1 MKNRLLAGMLITAL
15 AVQTAMPFEMGM
27 VYAEEKENIAVENEE
42 IEMNGVESGECGN
55 NVTYT
60 LDSNGLLTI
69 TAQKVQNRTQY
80 AINAHAFNGRTDIK
94 KIKIESGV
102 TEIGDYAFVD
112 AVNLENIEIPDTIKS
127 IGELSF
133 NNTGLSRINIPENAE
148 VGESAFRDCT
158 KLTIANFKGDTLKTI
173 GDDAFKGC
181 SSLKSVNFPASVGNI
196 GEYAFANC
204 TSLTEVTLPEVKTT
218 WAAIFENC
226 TGLKKV
232 TFPKTAS
239 SSDTWGNAFRG
250 CKNLETVDLG
260 GATEIPYCGFISCT
274 SLKEITI
281 PNTVKTIRRSA
292 FNNTSLQNIVI
303 PEGVQK
309 IEQQAFAID
318 TLESISFPS
327 TVTDIDFETGLCHSS
342 YTEGKL
348 KSVTV
353 AEGNP
358 AYDSRNNCNAV
369 IRKSDNAL
377 VLGCMG
383 TTEVPEGVTS
393 IINEAFSNA
402 SPSSIIIP
410 NSVTYVYQIPS
421 NVIYCRSDSYVYT
434 AHKDE
439 WSKYPYY
446 TKFILLDSNTKPT
459 KPNNN
464 NNKNNNSNKNNN
476 PNNNSQSNTVKKG
489 TTIRV
494 KDNKYKVT
502 GKNTVTFTGLKNSK
516 VKKVTV
522 PNTVKYKG
530 KTYKVTAVAGKALK
544 GKNVTRVKIGDNVK
558 TIDTS
563 AMENCKKL
571 TSVTLG
577 KNVNKIGKY
586 AFKSDKKLKTVTI
599 KSKKLKSVGKNAFK
613 GIHSNAK
620 MKVPSNKKSAYK
632 KLMKG
637 AGLGKK
643 VKIVKG

>member
-1 MKNRLLAGMLITAL
+1 MKNRLLAGML
-15 AVQTAMPFEMGM
+15 AVSLMSQAVMPFGMG
-27 VYAEEKENIAVENEE
+27 VAYAEEKENIVVENENAE
-42 IEMNGVESGECGN
+42 TMGTETKVNISGYN
-55 NVTYT
+55 DSTNIKYT
-60 LDSNGLLTI
+60 LNTDGVLVLSPKDPSRDATVKGYLYGYGPSQDFYI
-69 TAQKVQNRTQY
+69 T
-80 AINAHAFNGRTDIK
+80 
-94 KIKIESGV
+94 KIIMKSGI
-102 TEIGDYAFVD
+102 TEISNYAFGD
-112 AVNLENIEIPDTIKS
+112 MDFEVNGKYITDVEFP
-127 IGELSF
+127 
-133 NNTGLSRINIPENAE
+133 
-148 VGESAFRDCT
+148 
-158 KLTIANFKGDTLKTI
+158 DTLKTI
-173 GDDAFKGC
+173 GDYAFDGC
-181 SSLKSVNFPASVGNI
+181 SSLKSVNFPASVENI
-196 GEYAFANC
+196 GECAFANC

-239 SSDTWGNAFRG
+239 PSNTWGNAFRG

-260 GATEIPYCGFISCT
+260 GATEIPYCGFMSCT

-281 PNTVKTIRRSA
+281 PNTVKTIREGA
-292 FNNTSLQNIVI
+292 FVDTSLKNVVI
-303 PEGVQK
+303 PEGVQE
-309 IEQQAFAID
+309 IERLAFEGCNE
-318 TLESISFPS
+318 LESISFPS
-327 TVTDIDFETGLCHSS
+327 TVTDINFENGLCRSS
-342 YTEGKL
+342 MVEGKL
-348 KSVTV
+348 KSITV

-383 TTEVPEGVTS
+383 TTEVSEGVTS
-393 IINEAFSNA
+393 IINDAFSNTT
-402 SPSSIIIP
+402 PSSIVIP
-410 NSVTYVYQIPS
+410 NSVTYVS
-421 NVIYCRSDSYVYT
+421 DLLFDTIYCRSDSYVYT
-434 AHKDE
+434 FKDFP
-439 WSKYPYY
+439 SYRNIN
-446 TKFILLDSNTKPT
+446 FVLLDSNTKPT
-459 KPNNN
+459 KPNNNNNNNSNKNN

-502 GKNTVTFTGLKNSK
+502 GKNTVTFTGLKNSR
-516 VKKVTV
+516 VKNVTV

-558 TIDTS
+558 TIGTS

>member
-1 MKNRLLAGMLITAL
+1 MKNRLLAGML
-15 AVQTAMPFEMGM
+15 AVSLISQAVTPFGTG
-27 VYAEEKENIAVENEE
+27 VAYAEEKENISVENKEVDAAGTE
-42 IEMNGVESGECGN
+42 DTKIVKSGICGPYGN
-55 NVTYT
+55 DNATYT
-60 LDSNGLLTI
+60 FDSDGLLTI
-69 TAQKVQNRTQY
+69 SGTGIADSDFWYNGSDEESEYGKVKKVK
-80 AINAHAFNGRTDIK
+80 IN
-94 KIKIESGV
+94 SGI
-102 TEIGDYAFVD
+102 TGIDDYAFK
-112 AVNLENIEIPDTIKS
+112 NCKNITDVEFP
-127 IGELSF
+127 
-133 NNTGLSRINIPENAE
+133 
-148 VGESAFRDCT
+148 
-158 KLTIANFKGDTLKTI
+158 DTLKTI
-173 GDDAFKGC
+173 GDYVFNGC
-181 SSLKSVNFPASVGNI
+181 SSLKSVNFPASVENI
-196 GEYAFANC
+196 GECAFANC

-239 SSDTWGNAFRG
+239 PSNTWGNAFRG

-260 GATEIPYCGFISCT
+260 GATEIPYCGFMSCT

-281 PNTVKTIRRSA
+281 PNTVKTIGEGA
-292 FNNTSLQNIVI
+292 FVDTSLKNVVI

-309 IEQQAFAID
+309 IGGQAFEAC
-318 TLESISFPS
+318 TKLESLSFPS
-327 TVTDIDFETGLCHSS
+327 TATDIDFESVLCHRSCN
-342 YTEGKL
+342 L
-348 KSVTV
+348 KSISV
-353 AEGNP
+353 AKNNP
-358 AYDSRNNCNAV
+358 VYDSRNNCNAV
-369 IRKSDNAL
+369 IRKSDNML
-377 VLGCMG
+377 VLGCIG
-383 TTEVPEGVTS
+383 TMEIPEGVKG
-393 IINEAFSNA
+393 IMNHAFCGA
-402 SPSSIIIP
+402 YPSSIVIP
-410 NSVTYVYQIPS
+410 NSVTYFSSLPFDT
-421 NVIYCRSDSYVYT
+421 IYCRSDSYVYT
-434 AHKDE
+434 FKDL
-439 WSKYPYY
+439 PYNNY
-446 TKFILLDSNTKPT
+446 SSINFILLDSNTKPNNNQNNNNNNDNSN
-459 KPNNN
+459 KNN
-464 NNKNNNSNKNNN
+464 NNKNNNTTTNSNKNNN

-558 TIDTS
+558 TIGTS

>member
-80 AINAHAFNGRTDIK
+80 AINNHAFNGRTDIK

-133 NNTGLSRINIPENAE
+133 ENTGLSRINIPENAE
-148 VGESAFRDCT
+148 VGERAFRDCT

-173 GDDAFKGC
+173 GDYAFDGC
-181 SSLKSVNFPASVGNI
+181 SSLKSVNFPASVENI
-196 GEYAFANC
+196 GECAFANC

-218 WAAIFENC
+218 WAAIFENF

-239 SSDTWGNAFRG
+239 PSNTWGNAFRG

-281 PNTVKTIRRSA
+281 PNTVKTIREGA
-292 FNNTSLQNIVI
+292 FVDTSLKNVVI

-309 IEQQAFAID
+309 IGGQVFEEC
-318 TLESISFPS
+318 TKLESLSFPS
-327 TVTDIDFETGLCHSS
+327 TATDIDFESVLCHRSCN
-342 YTEGKL
+342 L
-348 KSVTV
+348 KSISV
-353 AEGNP
+353 AKNNP
-358 AYDSRNNCNAV
+358 VYDSRNNCNAV
-369 IRKSDNAL
+369 IRKSDNML
-377 VLGCMG
+377 VLGCIG
-383 TTEVPEGVTS
+383 TMEIPEGVKG
-393 IINEAFSNA
+393 IMDHAFCGA
-402 SPSSIIIP
+402 YPSSIVIP
-410 NSVTYVYQIPS
+410 NSVTYFSSWPFDT
-421 NVIYCRSDSYVYT
+421 IYCRSDSYVYT
-434 AHKDE
+434 FKDL
-439 WSKYPYY
+439 PYNNY
-446 TKFILLDSNTKPT
+446 SSINFILLDSNTKPT

-464 NNKNNNSNKNNN
+464 NNNNNSNKNNN
-476 PNNNSQSNTVKKG
+476 KNNNSQSNTVKKG

-558 TIDTS
+558 TIGTS

>member
-1 MKNRLLAGMLITAL
+1 M
-15 AVQTAMPFEMGM
+15 
-27 VYAEEKENIAVENEE
+27 
-42 IEMNGVESGECGN
+42 
-55 NVTYT
+55 
-60 LDSNGLLTI
+60 
-69 TAQKVQNRTQY
+69 
-80 AINAHAFNGRTDIK
+80 
-94 KIKIESGV
+94 
-102 TEIGDYAFVD
+102 
-112 AVNLENIEIPDTIKS
+112 
-127 IGELSF
+127 
-133 NNTGLSRINIPENAE
+133 
-148 VGESAFRDCT
+148 
-158 KLTIANFKGDTLKTI
+158 
-173 GDDAFKGC
+173 
-181 SSLKSVNFPASVGNI
+181 
-196 GEYAFANC
+196 
-204 TSLTEVTLPEVKTT
+204 
-218 WAAIFENC
+218 
-226 TGLKKV
+226 
-232 TFPKTAS
+232 
-239 SSDTWGNAFRG
+239 
-250 CKNLETVDLG
+250 
-260 GATEIPYCGFISCT
+260 
-274 SLKEITI
+274 KEITI
-281 PNTVKTIRRSA
+281 PNTVKTIGEGA
-292 FNNTSLQNIVI
+292 FYNTSLKNIVI

-309 IEQQAFAID
+309 IGQQAFAID

-327 TVTDIDFETGLCHSS
+327 TVTDIDFEVGLCHSP

-393 IINEAFSNA
+393 IINDAFSNTT
-402 SPSSIIIP
+402 PSSIVIP
-410 NSVTYVYQIPS
+410 NSVTYVS
-421 NVIYCRSDSYVYT
+421 DLLFDTIYCRSDSYVYT
-434 AHKDE
+434 FKDFP
-439 WSKYPYY
+439 SYRNIN
-446 TKFILLDSNTKPT
+446 FVLLDSNTKPT
-459 KPNNN
+459 KPNKNNNNNSDKN
-464 NNKNNNSNKNNN
+464 NNKNNNNKNNN

-516 VKKVTV
+516 VKNVTV

-558 TIDTS
+558 TIGTS

>member
-1 MKNRLLAGMLITAL
+1 MKNRLLAGML
-15 AVQTAMPFEMGM
+15 AVSLISQAVTPFGTG
-27 VYAEEKENIAVENEE
+27 VAYAEEKENISVENKEVDAAGTE
-42 IEMNGVESGECGN
+42 DTKIVKSGICGPYGDDN
-55 NVTYT
+55 ATYT
-60 LDSNGLLTI
+60 FDSDGLLTI
-69 TAQKVQNRTQY
+69 SGTGIADSDFWYNGSDEESEYGKVKKVK
-80 AINAHAFNGRTDIK
+80 IN
-94 KIKIESGV
+94 SGI
-102 TEIGDYAFVD
+102 TGIDDYAFK
-112 AVNLENIEIPDTIKS
+112 NCKNITDVEFP
-127 IGELSF
+127 
-133 NNTGLSRINIPENAE
+133 
-148 VGESAFRDCT
+148 
-158 KLTIANFKGDTLKTI
+158 DTLKTI
-173 GDDAFKGC
+173 GDYVFNGC
-181 SSLKSVNFPASVGNI
+181 SSLKSVNFPASVENI
-196 GEYAFANC
+196 GECAFANC

-239 SSDTWGNAFRG
+239 PSNTWGNAFRG

-260 GATEIPYCGFISCT
+260 GATEIPYCGFMSCT

-281 PNTVKTIRRSA
+281 PNTVKTIGEGA
-292 FNNTSLQNIVI
+292 FVDTSLKNVVI

-309 IEQQAFAID
+309 IGGQAFEEC
-318 TLESISFPS
+318 TKLESLSFPS
-327 TVTDIDFETGLCHSS
+327 TATDIDFESVLCHRSCN
-342 YTEGKL
+342 L
-348 KSVTV
+348 KSISV
-353 AEGNP
+353 AKNNP
-358 AYDSRNNCNAV
+358 VYDSRNNCNAV
-369 IRKSDNAL
+369 IRKSDNML
-377 VLGCMG
+377 VLGCIG
-383 TTEVPEGVTS
+383 TMEIPEGVKG
-393 IINEAFSNA
+393 IMDHAFCGA
-402 SPSSIIIP
+402 YPSSIVIP
-410 NSVTYVYQIPS
+410 NSVTYFSSLPFDT
-421 NVIYCRSDSYVYT
+421 IYCRSDSYVYT
-434 AHKDE
+434 FKDL
-439 WSKYPYY
+439 PYNNY
-446 TKFILLDSNTKPT
+446 SSINFILLDSNTKPNNNQNNNNNNDNSN
-459 KPNNN
+459 KNN
-464 NNKNNNSNKNNN
+464 NNKNNNTTTNSNKNNN

-558 TIDTS
+558 TIGTS

>member
-1 MKNRLLAGMLITAL
+1 MKNRLLAGML
-15 AVQTAMPFEMGM
+15 AVSLMSQAVMPFGTGM
-27 VYAEEKENIAVENEE
+27 AYAEEKENISVENKEVDAAGTE
-42 IEMNGVESGECGN
+42 DTKIVKSGICGPYGDDN
-55 NVTYT
+55 ATYT
-60 LDSNGLLTI
+60 FDSDGLLTI
-69 TAQKVQNRTQY
+69 SGTGIADSDFWYNGSDEESEYGKVKKVK
-80 AINAHAFNGRTDIK
+80 IN
-94 KIKIESGV
+94 SGI
-102 TEIGDYAFVD
+102 TGIDDYAFK
-112 AVNLENIEIPDTIKS
+112 NCKNITDVEFP
-127 IGELSF
+127 
-133 NNTGLSRINIPENAE
+133 
-148 VGESAFRDCT
+148 
-158 KLTIANFKGDTLKTI
+158 DTLKTI
-173 GDDAFKGC
+173 GDYVFNGC
-181 SSLKSVNFPASVGNI
+181 SSLKSVNFPASVENI
-196 GEYAFANC
+196 GECAFANC

-239 SSDTWGNAFRG
+239 PSNTWGNAFKG

-260 GATEIPYCGFISCT
+260 GATEIPYCGFMSCT

-281 PNTVKTIRRSA
+281 PNTVKTIREGA
-292 FNNTSLQNIVI
+292 FYNTSLKNIVI

-309 IEQQAFAID
+309 IGQQAFAID

-327 TVTDIDFETGLCHSS
+327 TVTDIDFEVGLCHSP

-393 IINEAFSNA
+393 IINDAFSNA
-402 SPSSIIIP
+402 MPSSIVIP

-421 NVIYCRSDSYVYT
+421 DVIYCRSDSYVYT

-446 TKFILLDSNTKPT
+446 TKFILLDSNTKPNNNQNNNNNNDNSN
-459 KPNNN
+459 KNN
-464 NNKNNNSNKNNN
+464 NNKNNNTTTNSNKNNN

-558 TIDTS
+558 TIGTS

>member
-15 AVQTAMPFEMGM
+15 AVQTAIPFEMGM
-27 VYAEEKENIAVENEE
+27 VYAEEKENIVVENENAE
-42 IEMNGVESGECGN
+42 TMGTETKVNISGYNDSTNIKYTLNTDGVLVLSPKDPSRDATVKGFFDGYGASQRFYITKIIMESG
-55 NVTYT
+55 
-60 LDSNGLLTI
+60 I
-69 TAQKVQNRTQY
+69 
-80 AINAHAFNGRTDIK
+80 
-94 KIKIESGV
+94 
-102 TEIGDYAFVD
+102 TEISNYAFGD
-112 AVNLENIEIPDTIKS
+112 MDFEVNGKYITDVEFP
-127 IGELSF
+127 
-133 NNTGLSRINIPENAE
+133 
-148 VGESAFRDCT
+148 
-158 KLTIANFKGDTLKTI
+158 DTLKTI
-173 GDDAFKGC
+173 GAYAFDGC
-181 SSLKSVNFPASVGNI
+181 SSLKSVNFPASV
-196 GEYAFANC
+196 EYIDGFAFANC
-204 TSLTEVTLPEVKTT
+204 TSLTEVTLPTSNTYGQV
-218 WAAIFENC
+218 FENC

-232 TFPKTAS
+232 TFPKTAFPNGAWNS
-239 SSDTWGNAFRG
+239 AFKG

-260 GATEIPYCGFISCT
+260 GATEIPYCGFMSCT

-281 PNTVKTIRRSA
+281 PNTVKTIGEGA
-292 FNNTSLQNIVI
+292 FVDTSLKNVVI

-309 IEQQAFAID
+309 IGGQAFEEC
-318 TLESISFPS
+318 TKLESLSFPS
-327 TVTDIDFETGLCHSS
+327 TATDIDFESVLCHRSCN
-342 YTEGKL
+342 L
-348 KSVTV
+348 KSISV
-353 AEGNP
+353 AKNNP
-358 AYDSRNNCNAV
+358 VYDSRNNCNAV
-369 IRKSDNAL
+369 IRKSDNML
-377 VLGCMG
+377 VLGCIG
-383 TTEVPEGVTS
+383 TMEIPEGVKG
-393 IINEAFSNA
+393 IMDHAFCGA
-402 SPSSIIIP
+402 YPSSIVIP
-410 NSVTYVYQIPS
+410 NSVTYFSSLPFDT
-421 NVIYCRSDSYVYT
+421 IYCRSDSYVYT
-434 AHKDE
+434 FKDL
-439 WSKYPYY
+439 PYNNY
-446 TKFILLDSNTKPT
+446 SSINFILLDSNTKPNNNQNNNNNNDNSN
-459 KPNNN
+459 KNN
-464 NNKNNNSNKNNN
+464 NNKNNNTTTNSNKNNN

-558 TIDTS
+558 TIGTS

>member
-42 IEMNGVESGECGN
+42 AEMNGVESGECGN
-55 NVTYT
+55 NATYT
-60 LDSNGLLTI
+60 FDNNGLLTI
-69 TAQKVQNRTQY
+69 SGTGMLDSTFWYDTKN
-80 AINAHAFNGRTDIK
+80 FESEKIK
-94 KIKIESGV
+94 KVKINSGI
-102 TEIGDYAFVD
+102 TIIDECAFK
-112 AVNLENIEIPDTIKS
+112 NCPNITDVEFP
-127 IGELSF
+127 
-133 NNTGLSRINIPENAE
+133 
-148 VGESAFRDCT
+148 
-158 KLTIANFKGDTLKTI
+158 DTLKTI
-173 GDDAFKGC
+173 GAYAFDGC
-181 SSLKSVNFPASVGNI
+181 SSLKSVNFPASV
-196 GEYAFANC
+196 EYIDGFAFANC
-204 TSLTEVTLPEVKTT
+204 TSLTEVTLPTSNTYGHV
-218 WAAIFENC
+218 FENC

-232 TFPKTAS
+232 TFPKTAFPNGAWNS
-239 SSDTWGNAFRG
+239 AFQG

-260 GATEIPYCGFISCT
+260 GATEIPYCGFMSCT

-281 PNTVKTIRRSA
+281 PNTVKTIREGA
-292 FNNTSLQNIVI
+292 FVDTSLKNVVI

-309 IEQQAFAID
+309 IGGHAFEEC
-318 TLESISFPS
+318 TKLESLSFPS
-327 TVTDIDFETGLCHSS
+327 TATDIDFESVLCHRSCN
-342 YTEGKL
+342 L
-348 KSVTV
+348 KSISV
-353 AEGNP
+353 AKNNP
-358 AYDSRNNCNAV
+358 VYDSRNNCNAV
-369 IRKSDNAL
+369 IRKSDNIL
-377 VLGCMG
+377 VLGCIG
-383 TTEVPEGVTS
+383 TMEIPEGVKG
-393 IINEAFSNA
+393 IMDHAFCGA
-402 SPSSIIIP
+402 YPSSIVIP
-410 NSVTYVYQIPS
+410 NSVTYFSSLPFDT
-421 NVIYCRSDSYVYT
+421 IYCRSDSYVYT
-434 AHKDE
+434 FKDL
-439 WSKYPYY
+439 PYNNY
-446 TKFILLDSNTKPT
+446 SSINFILLDSNTKPT
-459 KPNNN
+459 KPNNNNNNNNNSNNNNNKNNNSNKN

-558 TIDTS
+558 TIGTS

-637 AGLGKK
+637 AGLSKK

>member
-42 IEMNGVESGECGN
+42 AEMNGVESGECGN
-55 NVTYT
+55 NATYT
-60 LDSNGLLTI
+60 FDNNGLLTI
-69 TAQKVQNRTQY
+69 SGTGMLDSTFWYDTKN
-80 AINAHAFNGRTDIK
+80 FESEKIK
-94 KIKIESGV
+94 KVKINSGI
-102 TEIGDYAFVD
+102 TIIDDYAF
-112 AVNLENIEIPDTIKS
+112 NNCPNITDVEFP
-127 IGELSF
+127 
-133 NNTGLSRINIPENAE
+133 
-148 VGESAFRDCT
+148 
-158 KLTIANFKGDTLKTI
+158 DTLKTI
-173 GDDAFKGC
+173 GAYAFDGC
-181 SSLKSVNFPASVGNI
+181 SSLKSVNFPASV
-196 GEYAFANC
+196 EYIDGFAFANC
-204 TSLTEVTLPEVKTT
+204 TSLTEVTLPTSDTYGHV
-218 WAAIFENC
+218 FENC

-232 TFPKTAS
+232 TFPKTAFPDGAWNS
-239 SSDTWGNAFRG
+239 AFKG
-250 CKNLETVDLG
+250 CKSLETVDLG
-260 GATEIPYCGFISCT
+260 GATEIPYCGFMSCT

-281 PNTVKTIRRSA
+281 PNTVKTIGEGA
-292 FNNTSLQNIVI
+292 FNSTSLKNIVI

-309 IEQQAFAID
+309 IGQQAFAID
-318 TLESISFPS
+318 ALESISFPS
-327 TVTDIDFETGLCHSS
+327 TVTDIDFEVGLCHSP

-393 IINEAFSNA
+393 IINDAFSNA
-402 SPSSIIIP
+402 MPSSIVIP

-421 NVIYCRSDSYVYT
+421 DVIYCRSDSYVYT

-459 KPNNN
+459 KPNNNNNNNNNSNNNNNKNNNSNKN

-558 TIDTS
+558 TIGTS

-613 GIHSNAK
+613 GIHSKAK

-643 VKIVKG
+643 GKIVKG

>member
-1 MKNRLLAGMLITAL
+1 MKSKLLAGML
-15 AVQTAMPFEMGM
+15 AVSLMSQTAMPFEMGM
-27 VYAEEKENIAVENEE
+27 VYAEEKENIAVENENAE
-42 IEMNGVESGECGN
+42 TMGTETKVNISGYNDSTNIE
-55 NVTYT
+55 YT
-60 LDSNGLLTI
+60 LNTDGVLVLSPKDPSRDATVKGYLYGYGPSQDFYI
-69 TAQKVQNRTQY
+69 T
-80 AINAHAFNGRTDIK
+80 
-94 KIKIESGV
+94 KIIMKSGI
-102 TEIGDYAFVD
+102 TEISNYAFGD
-112 AVNLENIEIPDTIKS
+112 MDFEVNGKYITDVEFP
-127 IGELSF
+127 
-133 NNTGLSRINIPENAE
+133 
-148 VGESAFRDCT
+148 
-158 KLTIANFKGDTLKTI
+158 DTLKTI
-173 GDDAFKGC
+173 GAYAFDGC
-181 SSLKSVNFPASVGNI
+181 SNLKSVNFPASV
-196 GEYAFANC
+196 EYIDGFAFANC
-204 TSLTEVTLPEVKTT
+204 TSLTEVTLPTSDTYGQV
-218 WAAIFENC
+218 FENC
-226 TGLKKV
+226 TSLKKV
-232 TFPKTAS
+232 TFPKTAFPNGAWNS
-239 SSDTWGNAFRG
+239 AFKG
-250 CKNLETVDLG
+250 CKSLETVDLG
-260 GATEIPYCGFISCT
+260 GATEIPYCGFMSCT

-292 FNNTSLQNIVI
+292 FNNTSLKNIVI

-318 TLESISFPS
+318 ALESISFPS
-327 TVTDIDFETGLCHSS
+327 TVTDIDFEIGLCHST

-393 IINEAFSNA
+393 IINDAFSNA
-402 SPSSIIIP
+402 MPSSIIIP

-421 NVIYCRSDSYVYT
+421 DVIYCRSDSCVYT

-446 TKFILLDSNTKPT
+446 TKFILLDSNTKPNNNQNNNNNNDNSN
-459 KPNNN
+459 KNN
-464 NNKNNNSNKNNN
+464 NNKNNNTTTNSNKNNN

-516 VKKVTV
+516 VKNVTV

-558 TIDTS
+558 TIGTS

>member
-27 VYAEEKENIAVENEE
+27 VYAEEKENIAVENENAE
-42 IEMNGVESGECGN
+42 TMGTETKVNISGYN
-55 NVTYT
+55 DSTNIKYT
-60 LDSNGLLTI
+60 LNTDGVLVLSPKDPSRDATVKGFFDGYGASQRFYI
-69 TAQKVQNRTQY
+69 T
-80 AINAHAFNGRTDIK
+80 
-94 KIKIESGV
+94 KIIMKSGI
-102 TEIGDYAFVD
+102 TEISNYAFGD
-112 AVNLENIEIPDTIKS
+112 MDFEVNGKYITDVEFP
-127 IGELSF
+127 
-133 NNTGLSRINIPENAE
+133 
-148 VGESAFRDCT
+148 
-158 KLTIANFKGDTLKTI
+158 DTLKTI
-173 GDDAFKGC
+173 GDYAFDGC
-181 SSLKSVNFPASVGNI
+181 SSLKSVNFPASVENI
-196 GEYAFANC
+196 GECAFANC

-239 SSDTWGNAFRG
+239 PSNTWGNAFRG

-281 PNTVKTIRRSA
+281 PNTVKTIGEGA
-292 FNNTSLQNIVI
+292 FYNTSLKNIVI

-309 IEQQAFAID
+309 IGQQAFAID

-327 TVTDIDFETGLCHSS
+327 TVTDIDFEVGLCHSP

-393 IINEAFSNA
+393 IINDAFSNTT
-402 SPSSIIIP
+402 PSSIVIP
-410 NSVTYVYQIPS
+410 NSVTYVS
-421 NVIYCRSDSYVYT
+421 DLLFDTIYCRSDSYVYT
-434 AHKDE
+434 FKDFP
-439 WSKYPYY
+439 SYRNIN
-446 TKFILLDSNTKPT
+446 FVLLDSNTKPT
-459 KPNNN
+459 KPNKNNNNNSDKN
-464 NNKNNNSNKNNN
+464 NNKNNNNKNNN

-516 VKKVTV
+516 VKNVTV

-558 TIDTS
+558 TIGTS